1 MIDINKN
8 KIIFKVLPL
17 ALHKYILLFRL
28 DRPIGFMLL
37 FYPVSFG
44 LSVSSKI
51 NSDFLFVISFFLL
64 GSIIMR
70 SAGCIINDL
79 WDRNIDI
86 QIERTQTRP
95 IASGEISV
103 LKALISLTILLFF
116 GFLIALGVN
125 SLPKVMKGPTI
136 FISLL
141 PMIVTP
147 LIGSLIL
154 FWMIDA
160 QGIIGSILQEIFDDP
175 NLSLKA
181 SPLLTWIM
189 LMVYGVWHSSPFA
202 FIVFYAGLQ
211 TVPSDTI
218 EAAMIDG
225 ASRWERTKYVVL
237 PHLMPLTIFI
247 LLIQLMDNFRVF
259 EPIVGF
265 SAQANATSLSWIIYN
280 DISNN
285 EDQFFGSAG
294 ATSVLTII
302 GVSVLLIPVLIRTWR
317 EFNRKVV

>member
-103 LKALISLTILLFF
+103 LKALISLAILLFF
-116 GFLIALGVN
+116 GFLILIQFNLESIILGIIILPLVFLYPLAKKNFFLPQLILGLIYNWGVFIGWSSSGFTVPFNIMLLLYVSCVIWTVIYDTIYATMDEEDDRKIGIYSSSILFGSNKKIILNFLTVTQFIMLIILGNYFSYSYYYLILVSSLGIIMIFDINFMWNN
-125 SLPKVMKGPTI
+125 SIEESLNFFKRNNIYGAI
-136 FISLL
+136 ILISL
-141 PMIVTP
+141 
-147 LIGSLIL
+147 
-154 FWMIDA
+154 
-160 QGIIGSILQEIFDDP
+160 IIG
-175 NLSLKA
+175 N
-181 SPLLTWIM
+181 
-189 LMVYGVWHSSPFA
+189 G
-202 FIVFYAGLQ
+202 
-211 TVPSDTI
+211 
-218 EAAMIDG
+218 
-225 ASRWERTKYVVL
+225 
-237 PHLMPLTIFI
+237 
-247 LLIQLMDNFRVF
+247 
-259 EPIVGF
+259 
-265 SAQANATSLSWIIYN
+265 
-280 DISNN
+280 SNN
-285 EDQFFGSAG
+285 
-294 ATSVLTII
+294 V
-302 GVSVLLIPVLIRTWR
+302 
-317 EFNRKVV
+317 

>member
-103 LKALISLTILLFF
+103 LKALISLAILLFF
-116 GFLIALGVN
+116 GFLILIQFNLESIILGIII
-125 SLPKVMKGPTI
+125 LPLVFLYPLAKKN
-136 FISLL
+136 FFL
-141 PMIVTP
+141 PQ
-147 LIGSLIL
+147 LIL
-154 FWMIDA
+154 GLIYNWGVF
-160 QGIIGSILQEIFDDP
+160 IGWSSSGFTVP
-175 NLSLKA
+175 FN
-181 SPLLTWIM
+181 IM
-189 LMVYGVWHSSPFA
+189 LLLYVSCVIW
-202 FIVFYAGLQ
+202 
-211 TVPSDTI
+211 TVIYDTI
-218 EAAMIDG
+218 YATMDEEDDRKIGIYSSSIFFGSNKMIILNILII
-225 ASRWERTKYVVL
+225 TQ
-237 PHLMPLTIFI
+237 FI
-247 LLIQLMDNFRVF
+247 LLIILGNYFSYSYYYFILVSSLGTVMLFDINF
-259 EPIVGF
+259 IWK
-265 SAQANATSLSWIIYN
+265 N
-280 DISNN
+280 
-285 EDQFFGSAG
+285 
-294 ATSVLTII
+294 SVLNSLKFFKRSNAYGAII
-302 GVSVLLIPVLIRTWR
+302 LVSLMIGNNLTNV
-317 EFNRKVV
+317 

>member
-103 LKALISLTILLFF
+103 LKALISLAILLFF
-116 GFLIALGVN
+116 GFLILIQLNLESIILGIII
-125 SLPKVMKGPTI
+125 LPLVFLYPLAKKN
-136 FISLL
+136 FFL
-141 PMIVTP
+141 PQ
-147 LIGSLIL
+147 LIL
-154 FWMIDA
+154 GLIYNWGVF
-160 QGIIGSILQEIFDDP
+160 IGWSSSGFTVP
-175 NLSLKA
+175 FN
-181 SPLLTWIM
+181 IM
-189 LMVYGVWHSSPFA
+189 LLLYVSCVIW
-202 FIVFYAGLQ
+202 
-211 TVPSDTI
+211 TVIYDTI
-218 EAAMIDG
+218 YATMDEEDDRKIGIYSSSIFFGSNKMIILNLLII
-225 ASRWERTKYVVL
+225 TQ
-237 PHLMPLTIFI
+237 FI
-247 LLIQLMDNFRVF
+247 LLIILGNYFSYSYYYFILVSSLGTVMLFDINF
-259 EPIVGF
+259 IWK
-265 SAQANATSLSWIIYN
+265 N
-280 DISNN
+280 
-285 EDQFFGSAG
+285 
-294 ATSVLTII
+294 SVLNSLKFFKRSNAYGAII
-302 GVSVLLIPVLIRTWR
+302 LVSLMIGNNLTNV
-317 EFNRKVV
+317 

>member
-86 QIERTQTRP
+86 QIKRTQTRP

-103 LKALISLTILLFF
+103 LKALISLAILLFF
-116 GFLIALGVN
+116 GFLILIQFNLESIILGIII
-125 SLPKVMKGPTI
+125 LPLVFLYPLAKKN
-136 FISLL
+136 FFL
-141 PMIVTP
+141 PQ
-147 LIGSLIL
+147 LIL
-154 FWMIDA
+154 GLIYNWGVF
-160 QGIIGSILQEIFDDP
+160 IGWSSSGFTVP
-175 NLSLKA
+175 FN
-181 SPLLTWIM
+181 IM
-189 LMVYGVWHSSPFA
+189 LLLYVSCVIW
-202 FIVFYAGLQ
+202 
-211 TVPSDTI
+211 TVIYDTI
-218 EAAMIDG
+218 YATMDEEDDRKIGIYSSSIFFGSNKMIILNLLII
-225 ASRWERTKYVVL
+225 TQ
-237 PHLMPLTIFI
+237 FI
-247 LLIQLMDNFRVF
+247 LLIILGNYFSYSYYYFILVSSLGTVMLFDINF
-259 EPIVGF
+259 IWK
-265 SAQANATSLSWIIYN
+265 N
-280 DISNN
+280 
-285 EDQFFGSAG
+285 
-294 ATSVLTII
+294 SVLNSLKFFKRSNAYGAII
-302 GVSVLLIPVLIRTWR
+302 LVSLMIGNNLTNV
-317 EFNRKVV
+317 